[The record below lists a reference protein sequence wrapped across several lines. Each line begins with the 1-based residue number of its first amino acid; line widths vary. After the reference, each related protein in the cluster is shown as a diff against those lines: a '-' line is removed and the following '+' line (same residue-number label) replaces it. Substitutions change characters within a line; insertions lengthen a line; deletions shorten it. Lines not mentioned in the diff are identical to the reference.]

1 MAGLDLDLTEQQ
13 VMLRDAVQRLT
24 ADIEQPGWNDLS
36 QQLGLAG
43 LTLPEDAGGFGGG
56 VVDVAL
62 VMAELGPAFAGAAWL
77 SHAAACQLLGETE
90 PGHPLL
96 SSLAE
101 GSVRAALVS
110 EATAAGLPEVLPD
123 GRIEGTARLV
133 AGGAEAGLF
142 VIATAAS
149 VSLVAADDPS
159 LTHDH
164 ATLHDGSEV
173 SDLHFAGARSE
184 PVSGS
189 GSRATDMVFAG
200 RCAEAVGL
208 MQRML
213 ADTADYLGQRR
224 QFGAPIASFQA
235 LRHRLADMQLSLMQA
250 QALTEAAVTAL
261 DREDPDQAMALAT
274 ARLGVRDAAR
284 VVGEGSVQLHGAM
297 GLTEELRLGARYKR
311 LLVIAAGLG
320 SEAGLTKLLAEA
332 D

>member
-24 ADIEQPGWNDLS
+24 ADIEQPGWSDLS

-43 LTLPEDAGGFGGG
+43 LTLPESAGGFGGG
-56 VVDVAL
+56 IIDVAL
-62 VMAELGPAFAGAAWL
+62 VMAELGPALAGADWL
-77 SHAAACQLLGETE
+77 PHAAACMVLGEANSDV
-90 PGHPLL
+90 PPLA
-96 SSLAE
+96 SLAE
-101 GSVRAALVS
+101 GSVRATLVS
-110 EATAAGLPEVLPD
+110 EATASSVPEVLAD

-133 AGGAEAGLF
+133 SGGAEAALF
-142 VIATAAS
+142 VIATADPAGLVTAS
-149 VSLVAADDPS
+149 DQG
-159 LTHDH
+159 LTRDC
-164 ATLHDGSEV
+164 TSLHDASEV
-173 SDLHFAGARSE
+173 GDLHFAGTKSK
-184 PVSGS
+184 PLTVS
-189 GSRATDMVFAG
+189 GSRATDLVFAG

-235 LRHRLADMQLSLMQA
+235 LRHRLADMQLSMMQA
-250 QALTEAAVTAL
+250 QALTEAAVTAI
-261 DREDPDQAMALAT
+261 DRDDPDQDVALAT
-274 ARLGVRDAAR
+274 ARLSVRDAAR

-297 GLTEELRLGARYKR
+297 GLTEELRLGARFKR

-320 SEAGLTKLLAEA
+320 SEAGLIELLAET